1 MRRRSWLLALSAM
14 AFAPLGYSSAHAGS
28 FFGPCCYGASYANQY
43 PNRSHN
49 VFGCGDGSSCSARHP
64 LFKHRWLRKHPV
76 ANEAPMVYD
85 EPMYSAL
92 PPVAPTPIGSTP
104 FQTASNVPGTT
115 TAMPAASSR
124 IVPIP
129 SGRMTPTSPEPPM
142 LDASGKPPF

>member
-14 AFAPLGYSSAHAGS
+14 ALAPLGYSSAHAGS

-49 VFGCGDGSSCSARHP
+49 VFGCGDGSACSARHP
-64 LFKHRWLRKHPV
+64 LFKHRWLRKHSV
-76 ANEAPMVYD
+76 ANEAPMVYG
-85 EPMYSAL
+85 EPMYSGL